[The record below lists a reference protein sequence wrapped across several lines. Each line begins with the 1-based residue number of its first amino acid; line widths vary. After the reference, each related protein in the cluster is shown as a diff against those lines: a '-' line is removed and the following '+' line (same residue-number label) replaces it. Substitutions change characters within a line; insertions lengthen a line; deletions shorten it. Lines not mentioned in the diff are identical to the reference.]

1 MRYTKF
7 ISVTGVNAGIYSIL
21 YFFNIGFPIIGI
33 SGAKPISIAEA
44 YAILSGYLFGWR
56 AGGLSVAIGGFIVSY
71 IQLSPPFYILNFIPA
86 TTSAIYM
93 GLIREKRVE
102 PIYLY
107 LILITAYLLYPK
119 VGVIWLYPLNIWF
132 HILIYPVFLTI
143 YLMEKRGRISKYVY
157 ILISTLSA
165 HLIGSIL
172 FMIIYQSSLTIDTF
186 RGIWAVTTIL
196 YPIERVVIAGVAY
209 ILVIVISGRIKRY
222 INMELTK

>member
-7 ISVTGVNAGIYSIL
+7 ISITGVNAGIYSIL

-56 AGGLSVAIGGFIVSY
+56 VGGLSVAIGGFIVSY

-86 TTSAIYM
+86 MTSAIYI

-102 PIYLY
+102 AIYLY
-107 LILITAYLLYPK
+107 LILMIAYLLYPE
-119 VGVIWLYPLNIWF
+119 VGIIWLYPLNIWF
-132 HILIYPVFLTI
+132 HIIIYSIFLTI
-143 YLMEKRGRISKYVY
+143 YLIEKRGRISSYIY

-165 HLIGSIL
+165 QLIGSIL
-172 FMIIYQSSLTIDTF
+172 FMMIYQSSITIDAF

-196 YPIERVVIAGVAY
+196 YPIERIIIAGLAY
-209 ILVIVISGRIKRY
+209 ILVIIISGRIEKY
-222 INMELTK
+222 INIELA